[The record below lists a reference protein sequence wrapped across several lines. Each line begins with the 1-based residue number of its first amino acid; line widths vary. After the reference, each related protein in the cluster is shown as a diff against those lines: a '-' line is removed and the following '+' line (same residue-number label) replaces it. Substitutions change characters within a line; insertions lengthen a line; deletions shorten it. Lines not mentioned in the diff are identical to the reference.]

1 MIVHFAYLKE
11 SIAHHRCCDFLTQ
24 KCIDTNKMTTIE
36 NLQIDFFSRRIH
48 RYTTV
53 LLEDYSNFVCAC
65 EWRICGFYQRKG
77 INTKDSIGEISPF
90 EPNQLKDM
98 DMIYFYYRVQRQV

>member
-11 SIAHHRCCDFLTQ
+11 SIAHHRCCDFLKQ
-24 KCIDTNKMTTIE
+24 KCIVTNKMTTIE
-36 NLQIDFFSRRIH
+36 NLQLYFFLEEFID
-48 RYTTV
+48 
-53 LLEDYSNFVCAC
+53 LLDYSNFVCAS

-77 INTKDSIGEISPF
+77 INTKDSIGEIFPF

>member
-24 KCIDTNKMTTIE
+24 KCIVTNKMTTIE
-36 NLQIDFFSRRIH
+36 NLQLDFFLEEFI
-48 RYTTV
+48 
-53 LLEDYSNFVCAC
+53 LLIDYSIFVCAS

-77 INTKDSIGEISPF
+77 INTKDSIGEIFPF

-98 DMIYFYYRVQRQV
+98 DMIYFYYRV

>member
-24 KCIDTNKMTTIE
+24 KCIVTNKMTTIE
-36 NLQIDFFSRRIH
+36 NLQLDFSLEEFIDIR
-48 RYTTV
+48 
-53 LLEDYSNFVCAC
+53 LLLVDYSIFVCAS
-65 EWRICGFYQRKG
+65 ELRICGFYQRKG
-77 INTKDSIGEISPF
+77 INTKYSFGEIFPF

-98 DMIYFYYRVQRQV
+98 DMIYFYYRVYRQV